1 MHKISALLATGLL
14 TFTGLAAS
22 SAAANAP
29 MDPAEIDRAVAQ
41 FTGAG
46 IGQPGGARLPVDRRM
61 RLNPCGSPLL
71 LEWYGKARESVQ
83 VQCPDAG
90 WRIYVAVAQ
99 AQGPSGAATQPG
111 QADAGGEIVISRGET
126 VSIIVAGGG
135 FSLSRQA
142 VAMEEGA
149 VGSWIKVRPTQDK
162 KADPVRA
169 QVVRPGQVAVRL
181 R

>member
-1 MHKISALLATGLL
+1 MHKLTIPLAVGLMGLTTPALAET
-14 TFTGLAAS
+14 
-22 SAAANAP
+22 P
-29 MDPAEIDRAVAQ
+29 MDPAEIDRAVMQ
-41 FTGAG
+41 FTGAA
-46 IGQPGGARLPVDRRM
+46 IGQPGGARLAVDRRM
-61 RLNPCGSPLL
+61 RLNACGAPLQ
-71 LEWYGKARESVQ
+71 LEWYGSNRDSVQ
-83 VQCPDAG
+83 VRCPDAG

-99 AQGPSGAATQPG
+99 LPQAGEPG
-111 QADAGGEIVISRGET
+111 GGEIVISRGET
-126 VSIIVAGGG
+126 VSIIVEGGG

>member
-1 MHKISALLATGLL
+1 MTKIGIAAGLLAATATLS
-14 TFTGLAAS
+14 APAS
-22 SAAANAP
+22 ANAP
-29 MDPAEIDRAVAQ
+29 MDAAEIDRAVMQ

-61 RLNPCGSPLL
+61 RLNACGVPLQ

-99 AQGPSGAATQPG
+99 AQPQPQPQPG
-111 QADAGGEIVISRGET
+111 QADAGQIVVSRGET
-126 VSIIVAGGG
+126 VSIVVEGGG

-149 VGSWIKVRPTQDK
+149 VGSWIQVRPAQDR

-169 QVVRPGQVAVRL
+169 QVVRPGQVAVRF

>member
-1 MHKISALLATGLL
+1 MRSFSALLAIGLL
-14 TFTGLAAS
+14 TTAIP
-22 SAAANAP
+22 ANANPP
-29 MDPAEIDRAVAQ
+29 MDPALIDQAVME

-61 RLNPCGSPLL
+61 RLNPCGAPLQ
-71 LEWYGKARESVQ
+71 LEWYGKNRDSVQ

-99 AQGPSGAATQPG
+99 VPQASAQTQPG
-111 QADAGGEIVISRGET
+111 TGEIVVSRGET
-126 VSIIVAGGG
+126 VSIVVEGGG

-149 VGSWIKVRPTQDK
+149 IGQWIKVRPEQDK

-169 QVVRPGQVAVRL
+169 QVVRPGQVAVRV

>member
-1 MHKISALLATGLL
+1 MHKISALIATGLAIA
-14 TFTGLAAS
+14 TP
-22 SAAANAP
+22 AAANAP
-29 MDPAEIDRAVAQ
+29 MDPAAIDRAVME

-61 RLNPCGSPLL
+61 RLNPCRMPLQ
-71 LEWYGKARESVQ
+71 LEWYGKARDSVQ
-83 VQCPDAG
+83 VHCPDAG

-99 AQGPSGAATQPG
+99 IEQPG
-111 QADAGGEIVISRGET
+111 QAEVNEVVVSRGET
-126 VSIIVAGGG
+126 VSIVVEGGG

-149 VGSWIKVRPTQDK
+149 IGSWIKVRPVQDK
-162 KADPVRA
+162 KAEPVRA

>member
-1 MHKISALLATGLL
+1 MHSKTAIVSASLLAATL
-14 TFTGLAAS
+14 FAS
-22 SAAANAP
+22 PAIANAP
-29 MDPAEIDRAVAQ
+29 MDAGEIDRAVME

-61 RLNPCGSPLL
+61 RLNACGAPLQ
-71 LEWYGKARESVQ
+71 LEWYGANRDSVQ
-83 VQCPDAG
+83 VHCPDAG

-99 AQGPSGAATQPG
+99 NGNGGQFGQG
-111 QADAGGEIVISRGET
+111 GGEVVVSRGET
-126 VSIIVAGGG
+126 VAIVIEGGG

-142 VAMEEGA
+142 VALEEGRIGA
-149 VGSWIKVRPTQDK
+149 WIKVRPAQDS
-162 KADPVRA
+162 KAEPVRA

>member
-1 MHKISALLATGLL
+1 MTKFSLPAGLLAATA
-14 TFTGLAAS
+14 TFAAPAS
-22 SAAANAP
+22 ANAP
-29 MDPAEIDRAVAQ
+29 MDATEIDRAVMQ

-61 RLNPCGSPLL
+61 RLNPCGVPLQ

-99 AQGPSGAATQPG
+99 VQQQSQPG
-111 QADAGGEIVISRGET
+111 QSEADQIVVSKGET
-126 VSIIVAGGG
+126 VSIVVEGGG

-149 VGSWIKVRPTQDK
+149 VGSWIQVRPAQGK

-169 QVVRPGQVAVRL
+169 QVVRPGQVAVRI

>member
-1 MHKISALLATGLL
+1 MTKLSLLAGLL
-14 TFTGLAAS
+14 AVTATLGAPAS
-22 SAAANAP
+22 ANAP
-29 MDPAEIDRAVAQ
+29 MDAAEIDRAVMH

-61 RLNPCGSPLL
+61 RLNPCGAPLQ
-71 LEWYGKARESVQ
+71 LEWYGSSRESVQ

-99 AQGPSGAATQPG
+99 AQPQPG
-111 QADAGGEIVISRGET
+111 QAETYEIVVSRGET
-126 VSIIVAGGG
+126 VSIVVEGGG

-149 VGSWIKVRPTQDK
+149 VGSWIQVRPAQDR

-169 QVVRPGQVAVRL
+169 QVVRPGQVAVRV

>member
-1 MHKISALLATGLL
+1 MRIFTALCATGLL
-14 TFTGLAAS
+14 LAGVPATAS
-22 SAAANAP
+22 SP
-29 MDPAEIDRAVAQ
+29 MDPSAIDRAVME

-61 RLNPCGSPLL
+61 RLNACGVPLS
-71 LEWYGKARESVQ
+71 LEWYGSNRDSVQ

-90 WRIYVAVAQ
+90 WRIFVAVAQ
-99 AQGPSGAATQPG
+99 TAQAGPQAAS
-111 QADAGGEIVISRGET
+111 EIVVSRGET
-126 VSIIVAGGG
+126 VSIVVEGGS

-142 VAMEEGA
+142 VALEEGA
-149 VGSWIKVRPTQDK
+149 IGSWIKVRPAQDR
-162 KADPVRA
+162 KADPLRA

>member
-1 MHKISALLATGLL
+1 MYRFAP
-14 TFTGLAAS
+14 LAA
-22 SAAANAP
+22 AALFAGGMPAQANTP
-29 MDPAEIDRAVAQ
+29 MDPAAIDRAVME
-41 FTGAG
+41 FTGAA

-61 RLNPCGSPLL
+61 RLNPCGMPLA
-71 LEWYGKARESVQ
+71 LEWYGRNRDSVQ
-83 VQCPDAG
+83 VRCPDAG

-99 AQGPSGAATQPG
+99 VSQAAQPG
-111 QADAGGEIVISRGET
+111 EPGGGEIVVSRGET
-126 VSIIVAGGG
+126 VSIIVEGGG

-149 VGSWIKVRPTQDK
+149 IGSWIKVRPTQGT

>member
-1 MHKISALLATGLL
+1 M
-14 TFTGLAAS
+14 
-22 SAAANAP
+22 
-29 MDPAEIDRAVAQ
+29 E

-61 RLNPCGSPLL
+61 RLNACGAPLQL
-71 LEWYGKARESVQ
+71 AWYGSNQDSIQ
-83 VQCPDAG
+83 VHCPDAG

-99 AQGPSGAATQPG
+99 SGQSG
-111 QADAGGEIVISRGET
+111 QQARQQEEQQVVVSRGET
-126 VSIIVAGGG
+126 VAIIVEGGG

-142 VAMEEGA
+142 VAMEEGV
-149 VGSWIKVRPTQDK
+149 VGQWIKVRPAQDK